1 MGRAQRVGGL
11 NSRQQQSAY
20 QRNMQQGNNNNNNNS
35 SNMRNSSSNESLSN
49 RNSNNKWGSQYSQN
63 KYRPRTA
70 LGRLEVRKGSGM
82 RRSGLQSAGGS
93 RSRNSNMRSNQRR
106 PMSSGTGRRSM
117 NNSWNLNGNS
127 GGNSLSSSGSNGR
140 IARGIAS
147 RRGRKKKKKSD
158 ADLSFN
164 RFWKVNGKKAGG
176 K

>member
-1 MGRAQRVGGL
+1 MRLCFQIMVE
-11 NSRQQQSAY
+11 
-20 QRNMQQGNNNNNNNS
+20 S
-35 SNMRNSSSNESLSN
+35 SISH
-49 RNSNNKWGSQYSQN
+49 
-63 KYRPRTA
+63 A
-70 LGRLEVRKGSGM
+70 
-82 RRSGLQSAGGS
+82 
-93 RSRNSNMRSNQRR
+93 
-106 PMSSGTGRRSM
+106 
-117 NNSWNLNGNS
+117 NS